1 MKKIYN
7 EIAKMDFPARK
18 IAKEQQARILE
29 RAMERIDGQCAIPAR
44 RPLPRPGAGRASAGS
59 SPQRPWPCAVC
70 APAVWLPPGI
80 S

>member
-29 RAMERIDGQCAIPAR
+29 RAMERIDGSAR
-44 RPLPRPGAGRASAGS
+44 SLPGAGRASAGS